1 MLIQQLQKY
10 RKDFYLTYKLN
21 LERNKLINI
30 NKFIKNT
37 LKIQQIDYYKLHL
50 K

>member
-10 RKDFYLTYKLN
+10 KKDFYHTYKPN
-21 LERNKLINI
+21 LEKNNLTNI
-30 NKFIKNT
+30 NKFIKNV
-37 LKIQQIDYYKLHL
+37 LRIQLIDYYKLHL